1 MNVKIAD
8 QNLNATRNL
17 DGTLTLKR
25 YDPISKFWVT
35 ITTSQNESSDESEQ
49 KIINILKKNYIE
61 RSCKQQEMVHTI
73 SYPYIIGGLNEK
85 QRITDN

>member
-25 YDPISKFWVT
+25 YDPISNFWVT

-49 KIINILKKNYIE
+49 KIINILKKNYVE
-61 RSCKQQEMVHTI
+61 RNCN
-73 SYPYIIGGLNEK
+73 P
-85 QRITDN
+85 